1 MPFSLVRLYRHVC
14 LMLQFV
20 ARLVL
25 HAVDYWP
32 QCKAKGPSVHEL
44 FLYMFL
50 RMSVATVLLNSSMVL
65 QLLLGNI
72 ARW

>member
-1 MPFSLVRLYRHVC
+1 
-14 LMLQFV
+14 MLQFV

-32 QCKAKGPSVHEL
+32 QCRAMGLSVHGL
-44 FLYMFL
+44 FLHMFL
-50 RMSVATVLLNSSMVL
+50 RISVATVLLNSSMVL
-65 QLLLGNI
+65 QLLHGNI